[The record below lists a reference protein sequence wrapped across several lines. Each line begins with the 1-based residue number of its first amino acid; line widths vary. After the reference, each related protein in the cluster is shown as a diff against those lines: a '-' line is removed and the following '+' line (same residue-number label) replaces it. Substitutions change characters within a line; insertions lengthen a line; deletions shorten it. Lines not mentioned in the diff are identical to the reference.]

1 MGLERLGPGVPAPRG
16 AALALQMLLT
26 NLAERLTPRAQQPAQ
41 EGALVVQAEGLKGL
55 RDRTHRMAGRR
66 GKSRRVRLGH
76 PRGRGPRVPGGTGA
90 MPARARRLARHAA
103 LPTPLRLPPERGR
116 ATGEERVDDLGLGR
130 GDLRA
135 LPRAGARE
143 ADEGGASPPRP
154 SGPGRAVPMPGP
166 APTGGLASRR
176 DGPGQ
181 GVRASQQSDGAVDCG
196 HVLPSERP
204 ISGRWGEAP
213 VAEEALHGPQSHPG
227 CEPRRG
233 TTVAPRLAALA
244 GGAPPASRL
253 GWEESCWARA
263 LARGWGRSGAGKS
276 QGAGREQCQEARS
289 VARRRVAS
297 PVERSCRP
305 LP

>member
-143 ADEGGASPPRP
+143 ADEGGASPRGRAAPGGLSPCRGQPPRAASP
-154 SGPGRAVPMPGP
+154 HAATALGRASGPPSRATGRWTVATCCRVRGRYRGVGARLRWPRRRCMVCRATP
-166 APTGGLASRR
+166 AASRGGAQQWR
-176 DGPGQ
+176 HVWLPWP
-181 GVRASQQSDGAVDCG
+181 GVR
-196 HVLPSERP
+196 
-204 ISGRWGEAP
+204 
-213 VAEEALHGPQSHPG
+213 
-227 CEPRRG
+227 
-233 TTVAPRLAALA
+233 
-244 GGAPPASRL
+244 PASRL